1 MEVSDPCYKYQYTI
15 TTVYCMEQIQL
26 INFLQITSYNNWKC
40 YNVNTVVKI
49 QEVDNFSNK
58 DGDLRFMII
67 EL

>member
-1 MEVSDPCYKYQYTI
+1 
-15 TTVYCMEQIQL
+15 MEQIQL